1 MKKIAIFG
9 VGAQGSTIAR
19 RMDEHPNV
27 SGIVCADYDSRAAE
41 ELSNSLNKASALQL
55 DASDVN
61 NVIKAAG
68 GCDLVVNGLPLEYD
82 LIVMEAALAVNAS
95 YMDMAGPMEDIGF
108 EELAKLDITVDEF
121 IGN

>member
-27 SGIVCADYDSRAAE
+27 SEIVCADYDSRAAE

-68 GCDLVVNGLPLEYD
+68 GG
-82 LIVMEAALAVNAS
+82 
-95 YMDMAGPMEDIGF
+95 
-108 EELAKLDITVDEF
+108 
-121 IGN
+121 

>member
-1 MKKIAIFG
+1 
-9 VGAQGSTIAR
+9 
-19 RMDEHPNV
+19 
-27 SGIVCADYDSRAAE
+27 
-41 ELSNSLNKASALQL
+41 
-55 DASDVN
+55 
-61 NVIKAAG
+61 
-68 GCDLVVNGLPLEYD
+68 VVNGLPLEYD